1 MNHNFYNDYNSYRRY
16 GEQMGTTI
24 SVKESTRDLLRFYG
38 FHGESYDDIIRRLLQ
53 EVYPSEFI
61 KELERRY
68 REEEHIPLEEVK
80 ARLRLK

>member
-1 MNHNFYNDYNSYRRY
+1 
-16 GEQMGTTI
+16 MGTTI

-68 REEEHIPLEEVK
+68 REEERIPLEKVK
-80 ARLRLK
+80 ARLKLK

>member
-1 MNHNFYNDYNSYRRY
+1 
-16 GEQMGTTI
+16 MGTTI